1 LSIVNRKWCKILTH
15 KTSNIG
21 FGNLT
26 GLRPVTN
33 NNTTATTAAIE
44 EDNKKEF
51 IIDVVEDD
59 STTNKTT
66 DHNKILRIT
75 PNTFERLRQY
85 SARNNSKQPIS
96 YDEIF
101 NELLDF
107 YNEKNE
113 TNSYFHLSRI

>member
-1 LSIVNRKWCKILTH
+1 MNKNINGQFGKY
-15 KTSNIG
+15 TSLKPVITIDPTTTTTTTINQS
-21 FGNLT
+21 GN
-26 GLRPVTN
+26 N
-33 NNTTATTAAIE
+33 KE
-44 EDNKKEF
+44 E
-51 IIDVVEDD
+51 IIEDD
-59 STTNKTT
+59 SSTNKTT

-85 SARNNSKQPIS
+85 SARNHSKQPIS

-113 TNSYFHLSRI
+113 TKYNTNYFHLSRI

>member
-1 LSIVNRKWCKILTH
+1 LTN
-15 KTSNIG
+15 KTGIIG

-26 GLRPVTN
+26 GLRPIT
-33 NNTTATTAAIE
+33 NNTTATTAATKQ
-44 EDNKKEF
+44 EDNTTSTTTT
-51 IIDVVEDD
+51 IIQSGNNNDIVEDD
-59 STTNKTT
+59 SSTNKTT

-85 SARNNSKQPIS
+85 SARNHSKQPIS

-107 YNEKNE
+107 YNEKHE
-113 TNSYFHLSRI
+113 QKWF